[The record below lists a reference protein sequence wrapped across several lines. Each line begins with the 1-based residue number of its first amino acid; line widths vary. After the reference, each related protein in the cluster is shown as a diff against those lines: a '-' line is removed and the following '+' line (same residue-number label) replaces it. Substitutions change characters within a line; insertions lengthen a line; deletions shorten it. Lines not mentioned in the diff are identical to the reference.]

1 MTGTG
6 AGAGSVLAQ
15 LQAYIPTLGK
25 DVLVVVGLLV
35 AMGFGIALFRK
46 GVQWFRG
53 LVK

>member
-1 MTGTG
+1 MTGSG
-6 AGAGSVLAQ
+6 AGAGSVLNA
-15 LQAYIPTLGK
+15 LKTYIPTLGK
-25 DVLVVVGLLV
+25 DVLIVIGLLI